1 MTSQPKSIVHQI
13 FRVAKSVSQ
22 TCKNITKRKKPSKT
36 FDHSSVSGETP
47 TTVAA
52 DTNSQS
58 LHEEH
63 DDAEE
68 SLSAD
73 SFERVVSEIYSDE
86 LEEDK
91 KLEESGVFSS
101 WQKQGEYRTV
111 TQDDILDKCF
121 HMNAGKVVLYFYSSE
136 RHLEQGEYLDKQL
149 TQLASLF
156 RGCKVLRVEGSFAPL
171 VARKLNVKKFPTIV
185 AINNGNFENCLS
197 DMEGK
202 KQGFVQE
209 WFFKTGFVNF
219 PGVITMLDKK

>member
-1 MTSQPKSIVHQI
+1 MLHPLDSH
-13 FRVAKSVSQ
+13 
-22 TCKNITKRKKPSKT
+22 
-36 FDHSSVSGETP
+36 SGEAP

-52 DTNSQS
+52 DSNSQS
-58 LHEEH
+58 LHEEY
-63 DDAEE
+63 DNDEE
-68 SLSAD
+68 SPGAD
-73 SFERVVSEIYSDE
+73 NYELVVSEIYSDE

-91 KLEESGVFSS
+91 KLEEYEVFSS

-111 TQDDILDKCF
+111 TQDDILDKCLGN
-121 HMNAGKVVLYFYSSE
+121 NAGKVVLYFYNSE

-156 RGCKVLRVEGSFAPL
+156 RGCKVLRVEGCLAPL

-185 AINNGNFENCLS
+185 AINNGKLEDCLS

-202 KQGFVQE
+202 KQGYVQE

-219 PGVITMLDKK
+219 PGFTMFEDKA

>member
-1 MTSQPKSIVHQI
+1 MTSPPKSIVHQI
-13 FRVAKSVSQ
+13 FQVAEFVSR
-22 TCKNITKRKKPSKT
+22 TSKNITKRKKPSKT
-36 FDHSSVSGETP
+36 FDSLYSPSGEIP

-52 DTNSQS
+52 DSNTTS
-58 LHEEH
+58 LHEEY
-63 DDAEE
+63 DDDGESHSAE
-68 SLSAD
+68 
-73 SFERVVSEIYSDE
+73 SFEQAVSEIYSDE
-86 LEEDK
+86 LEKDK
-91 KLEESGVFSS
+91 KLEESEVFSS

-121 HMNAGKVVLYFYSSE
+121 GKNAGKVVLYFYNSE

-156 RGCKVLRVEGSFAPL
+156 RGCKVLRVEGSLAPL
-171 VARKLNVKKFPTIV
+171 VARKLNVKRFPTIV
-185 AINNGNFENCLS
+185 AINNGNLEDCLS

-219 PGVITMLDKK
+219 PGVQNVR